1 MEANMDS
8 EKTRAE
14 QEQQAK
20 YDAQQGLDPNSD
32 GGQYYQDAYQ
42 AYVANH
48 PPENQEEQSAS

>member
-1 MEANMDS
+1 MDS